1 MTLELWHY
9 GKNIHPTVPSQYYH
23 KRFPAIQTVIQDNP
37 GNVLISE
44 PVNQQRRLAGMD
56 SQEAMMR
63 FRGFFFDLT
72 NLPYRVQSLVPSGE
86 PFTLRSYENLY
97 KKMKEFRTVQD
108 ARPLLNFWNVTH
120 FLSYAPLDSSWNLM
134 GQDQELKIYQ
144 NPQASGNAFAMVG
157 DRFENSATPQ
167 IFKPSFLLW
176 NHQKIKAQFNS
187 SQPMVAVFNL
197 PFYPGWHLF
206 CSCGSQHPSQPLGG
220 YFRSVSIPEGNHTLY
235 LKYHPLSWN
244 LSLVLSLLVF
254 IFLIVAGLKI
264 LQNSKRHVRS
274 IS

>member
-1 MTLELWHY
+1 
-9 GKNIHPTVPSQYYH
+9 
-23 KRFPAIQTVIQDNP
+23 
-37 GNVLISE
+37 
-44 PVNQQRRLAGMD
+44 
-56 SQEAMMR
+56 
-63 FRGFFFDLT
+63 
-72 NLPYRVQSLVPSGE
+72 
-86 PFTLRSYENLY
+86 
-97 KKMKEFRTVQD
+97 
-108 ARPLLNFWNVTH
+108 
-120 FLSYAPLDSSWNLM
+120 
-134 GQDQELKIYQ
+134 
-144 NPQASGNAFAMVG
+144 
-157 DRFENSATPQ
+157 
-167 IFKPSFLLW
+167 
-176 NHQKIKAQFNS
+176 
-187 SQPMVAVFNL
+187 NL